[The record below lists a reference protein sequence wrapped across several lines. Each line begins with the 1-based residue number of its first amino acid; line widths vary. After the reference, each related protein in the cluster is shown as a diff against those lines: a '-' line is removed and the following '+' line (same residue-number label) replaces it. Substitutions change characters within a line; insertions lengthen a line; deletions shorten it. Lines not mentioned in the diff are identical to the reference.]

1 MNNDFID
8 QKIDD
13 FWEWFLLMEQRF
25 LDFFEDRAPGNKEAL
40 IEHLNNKVLDFGL
53 FSWEMGPGKT
63 KKYYFT
69 VSPNGNEQRM
79 RISQQL
85 MQSAPNLPDWELN
98 YYKPPKENEL
108 TLSLY
113 DDFLIKR
120 DIDASGW
127 QFFVSRPSKNGI
139 EILLQADS
147 ISALDVETKQS
158 AADTIVQNCIGEK
171 NKILYL
177 DQIRFIN
184 EFDAQHREGRPI
196 QELRRAF
203 ESLVRIN

>member
-1 MNNDFID
+1 MNNDFLD

-25 LDFFEDRAPGNKEAL
+25 LDFFEDRTPGNKEAL
-40 IEHLNNKVLDFGL
+40 IEHLNNKVLDFGM

-69 VSPNGNEQRM
+69 VSPNGSEQRM

-98 YYKPPKENEL
+98 YYKPPKDNEL

-120 DIDASGW
+120 DIDASNW
-127 QFFVSRPSKNGI
+127 QFFLSRPSSGI
-139 EILLQADS
+139 EFCCKPILLP
-147 ISALDVETKQS
+147 L
-158 AADTIVQNCIGEK
+158 
-171 NKILYL
+171 
-177 DQIRFIN
+177 
-184 EFDAQHREGRPI
+184 
-196 QELRRAF
+196 
-203 ESLVRIN
+203 